1 MLQHK
6 EKINMDIKARN
17 IILKG
22 LEQLRKK
29 LLDISGRNPL
39 ISFRHFDRSKGQ
51 IRAINTSLEDIYIA
65 LQDEKDVIFKPL
77 PVPTEGILNVNESE
91 LTIHLTPE
99 KHALSL
105 GINPSY
111 ELQFKYDNKADDI
124 VIQTLLFPDKFL
136 KKMTNF
142 LDVQKQN
149 IEETGVNCMHACF
162 GFLEWYESSSSKQA
176 IISPILMIP
185 ICVEREFKHQQ
196 SIFQLRSTG
205 EETRDNPA
213 LAERLKN
220 DFGLQLPCIT
230 KNTNIQNYFSELR
243 SIIKDQPR
251 WKVIQQLTIG
261 KVSFAK
267 ILMYFDLNPNNW
279 PEDDSIFDQPL
290 VRDLFIGAES
300 PVSSGFAADDHLD
313 ETDQASP
320 VPLVISDLDS
330 SQLSAVA
337 DAMNQKS
344 FVIEGPPGTGKS
356 QTITNIIAAAMA
368 DGKSVL
374 FVAEKLVALQVVK
387 NRLDD
392 AGLGQFCLELHS
404 TKIQKG
410 KFYEELKTRLELKDG
425 SDNKLSKKLDLKIKD
440 HREMK
445 HQLNLYASTMGM
457 TFGTD
462 DLTLH
467 EYFWLYQ
474 KQKNELP
481 QLFTE
486 DTGPIF
492 FKNASN
498 LPKAELL
505 TFKDCAVQWITF
517 NRDMCTQFGSLKK
530 HPWNG
535 FQLKIIGTYQ
545 LNEILQR
552 IDLLKN
558 NLKSLNQFAETCSA
572 DIPDQKVAT
581 LSDLFKIN
589 DDLQYISNHL
599 NAFSQ
604 HNQELFSLID
614 NPNDV
619 SFIHEHVQQKQE
631 ISTLTEGLKRFVNIS
646 DQTPEE
652 LQKLI
657 EDLNL
662 LHSKALQ
669 EKVGEWAAFQIDA
682 VLQATNPQELPTNF
696 PIEVITTLFHSIQ
709 ENHQKW
715 QILEKDCLL
724 RITHSSINLE
734 LINSLKSL
742 QMMSET
748 GCFAHISHG
757 KWKGLHQEICAFL
770 QAPNAIPQSNDSML
784 SALSQEL
791 IIQKNKLEELK
802 SYIDQENIF
811 TDLFAEKFDTF
822 LDRVRSTKNCS
833 VTLSD
838 LHSFQTERI
847 SLKNQWEAYKK
858 SHSNIIHSFAP
869 NWTGTLSLKVLRLLC
884 GAYMLLANTPRA
896 ILRLRTNDICNEIN
910 HYNLREAISKY
921 EALRQVRLDIETS
934 IRLDM
939 DSSKLKDAILGL
951 KNAGIFSWFKKATR
965 NAKRIFQENQLGNL
979 SLSNNEMLLLFEKL
993 LKFKNEHAL
1002 FTQESRFNI
1011 FLNTIEKIGES
1022 RLGELSDLVD
1032 WSSKINELLRGNDS
1046 LLLSTKRFIFDA
1058 DLSDLDSFIEI
1069 LDINELKQCLEDF
1082 SAHSGKSTIDDLT
1095 DNLNKD
1101 IASLQQ
1107 LHVAAKEVGYKPNI
1121 SLNKATDAYTIY
1133 CNYLETQERVKAH
1146 TQKLQVQ
1153 SELLASAITARAEI
1167 GFTALSESLST
1178 HELIELVEQC
1188 EFWKEETRKS
1198 EGNLCSKKEQLRS
1211 FPELC
1216 SKSLLCQNIP
1226 FTEISQIIQ
1235 KLQNLKLAV
1244 SNLTYSAK
1252 FSSFCEIANADCSAK
1267 TLLTCQLYMDLIN
1280 NGISQPLLK
1289 YLQNMNLSERLATL
1303 QLHHSFLLQP
1313 LPQSFSELESII
1325 EDGEIDTNIWFGKG
1339 AILERPLTQIIDKL
1353 ENVHVMREHLQEWI
1367 QLNILEDKL
1376 RQCGI
1381 HKLCALILRH
1391 QLDVVLIPAAIDYIF
1406 YQSILTLI
1414 QKEYPIVNQL
1424 EYNDLT
1430 SLRERFAEVDQ
1441 QLIGLYRKLA
1451 AAKIM
1456 EREVDSGTKQG
1467 SRREW
1472 TEKALIELEV
1482 SKKRK
1487 HRPIREL
1494 LQGAGNAMQALKPCF
1509 MMSPLSVV
1517 QYLAPGELKFDLIII
1532 DEASQVKPEDAIG
1545 TLARGKQVIIVGD
1558 PKQLPPTDFWKKGG
1572 DLEEDDENEDIGNE
1586 ESILDLAMTVYQPMR
1601 RLRWHYRSQHESLIN
1616 FSNKEFYD
1624 NNLIIFPSPNFGD
1637 SKLGLSYQY
1646 VEGAQY
1652 MRGGDKTNSIEAERL
1667 VDAVEIFMRDHPDRS
1682 IGIITMNVPQRE
1694 LINEL
1699 MNARFSE
1706 SSITEAYRV
1715 KWSETLERFFVKNL
1729 ENVQG
1734 DERDIIFISTVYGKE
1749 GVSSYEKLNQNFGP
1763 INKANGHRRLNVMFT
1778 RAKQKMVIF
1787 SSLDPDEIRVTEESP
1802 RGLRVF
1808 KEYLRYAKT
1817 GHINISKITGR
1828 DYGSE
1833 FESAVAKHIKN
1844 WGYEVDS
1851 QVGVGGYFLD
1861 LAVVHPH
1868 KPGKHMLAIECDG
1881 ATYHSSRSAR
1891 DRDRLRQQ
1899 ALERMGW
1906 CIHRIWSTDWFRN
1919 PRSQLVE
1926 LKKIL
1931 QFKAGEGLDHSSDE
1945 V

>member
-1 MLQHK
+1 M
-6 EKINMDIKARN
+6 ESKARN
-17 IILKG
+17 IMLKG

-39 ISFRHFDRSKGQ
+39 ISFRHLDRSKGQ

-65 LQDEKDVIFKPL
+65 LQEEKDVIFKPL
-77 PVPTEGILNVNESE
+77 PVATEYDLNVSESE
-91 LTIHLTPE
+91 EDRNLSIHLTPE
-99 KHALSL
+99 GHALAL

-111 ELQFKYDNKADDI
+111 ELQFQYDNKADEI
-124 VIQTLLFPDKFL
+124 AIQTLLFPDKFL

-176 IISPILMIP
+176 IISPILMVP
-185 ICVEREFKHQQ
+185 IYVEREFKRQQ
-196 SIFQLRSTG
+196 SIFQLRTTG
-205 EETRDNPA
+205 DETRDNPA

-243 SIIKDQPR
+243 FIIKDQPR
-251 WKVIQQLTIG
+251 WKVLQRLTIG

-267 ILMYFDLNPNNW
+267 ILMYFDLNPNSW

-300 PVSSGFAADDHLD
+300 PVSAGFAQDDHLD

-320 VPLVISDLDS
+320 IPLVISDLDS

-368 DGKSVL
+368 EGKSVL

-392 AGLGQFCLELHS
+392 AGLGQFCLELHA

-410 KFYEELKTRLELKDG
+410 KFYEELKARLELKG
-425 SDNKLSKKLDLKIKD
+425 ESDNKLSKKLDLMIKD

-445 HQLNLYASTMGM
+445 HRLNLYASTMGM
-457 TFGTD
+457 NFGVAD
-462 DLTLH
+462 FTLH

-474 KQKNELP
+474 QRKNELP
-481 QLFTE
+481 QQFTE
-486 DTGPIF
+486 DTGSIF
-492 FKNASN
+492 FNNAAH
-498 LPKAELL
+498 LPKTELL
-505 TFKDCAVQWITF
+505 KFKDYAVQWVTF
-517 NRDMCTQFGSLKK
+517 YRNICTKFGNLIE

-535 FQLKIIGTYQ
+535 FRAKIIGNYQ

-552 IDLLKN
+552 INLLRN
-558 NLKSLNQFAETCSA
+558 NLKLLNEFAESYSA
-572 DIPDQKVAT
+572 DIPDQKIAT
-581 LSDLFKIN
+581 FSDLFKIN
-589 DDLQYISNHL
+589 DDLLYILNHL
-599 NAFSQ
+599 HAFKP
-604 HNQELFSLID
+604 HNQELFSKIN

-619 SFIHEHVQQKQE
+619 NFILEHVQQKQE
-631 ISTLTEGLKRFVNIS
+631 ISLLTEELKRFVNIS
-646 DQTPEE
+646 YHQTPEE

-657 EDLNL
+657 DDLNFL
-662 LHSKALQ
+662 RTKAIQEGFEEWSALQ
-669 EKVGEWAAFQIDA
+669 IDT
-682 VLQATNPQELPTNF
+682 VLRSTNLQELPTNF
-696 PIEVITTLFHSIQ
+696 PFIEFTNLFHSIQ
-709 ENHQKW
+709 ENHQKR
-715 QILEKDCLL
+715 QIYEKDCRLHL
-724 RITHSSINLE
+724 THSHIDLKLVSRLKE
-734 LINSLKSL
+734 LQEI
-742 QMMSET
+742 SET
-748 GCFAHISHG
+748 GCFAHVSHG
-757 KWKGLHQEICAFL
+757 KWNELYEEISAFL
-770 QAPNAIPQSNDSML
+770 QNPTTAVQSNDIML
-784 SALSQEL
+784 SELSQEL
-791 IIQKNKLEELK
+791 ITQKNKLDELNR
-802 SYIDQENIF
+802 YIDIVQENIF
-811 TDLFAEKFDTF
+811 SDLFAVKLDTF
-822 LDRVRSTKNCS
+822 LGHVRSARNCNL
-833 VTLSD
+833 TLSD
-838 LHSFQTERI
+838 LHFLRTERS
-847 SLKNQWEAYKK
+847 SLKNQWEAYRK
-858 SHSNIIHSFAP
+858 SHSNIIRSIDP
-869 NWTGTLSLKVLRLLC
+869 NWMGTLSLKVLRLLC
-884 GAYMLLANTPRA
+884 GAYIQLANTTRTV
-896 ILRLRTNDICNEIN
+896 LRLRTIDICNEIN
-910 HYNLREAISKY
+910 HDNLCEAISKY
-921 EALRQVRLDIETS
+921 KALQQTRLDLETCIRLDI
-934 IRLDM
+934 
-939 DSSKLKDAILGL
+939 DSSMLKDAIFGL
-951 KNAGIFSWFKKATR
+951 KNSGIFSWFKKVTR

-979 SLSNNEMLLLFEKL
+979 SLSNNGMLLLLEKL
-993 LKFKNEHAL
+993 QNFKNEYAQ
-1002 FTQESRFNI
+1002 FSQEPRFNI
-1011 FLNTIEKIGES
+1011 FLSVLEKIGES

-1058 DLSDLDSFIEI
+1058 DLSDLDSFIEM
-1069 LDINELKQCLEDF
+1069 LNVNELKQCLEDF
-1082 SAHSGKSTIDDLT
+1082 SAQSGVLTIDDLT
-1095 DNLNKD
+1095 DNLKRD
-1101 IASLQQ
+1101 IENLTQ
-1107 LHVAAKEVGYKPNI
+1107 LHIAAKEVGYQPNI
-1121 SLNKATDAYTIY
+1121 SLEKATDAYTIY
-1133 CNYLETQERVKAH
+1133 CSYLETQERVKAH
-1146 TQKLQVQ
+1146 TQKLQNQ
-1153 SELLASAITARAEI
+1153 SKHLALAINTRKEI
-1167 GFTALSESLST
+1167 GFTTLSESLSIQ
-1178 HELIELVEQC
+1178 ELIDLMERC
-1188 EFWKEETRKS
+1188 EFWKGETKKYES
-1198 EGNLCSKKEQLRS
+1198 NLLSKKEQLQC

-1216 SKSLLCQNIP
+1216 SKTLLCQNIP
-1226 FTEISQIIQ
+1226 FTDIIQIIQ
-1235 KLQNLKLAV
+1235 KLQALKLAIG
-1244 SNLTYSAK
+1244 NLTYSTT
-1252 FSSFCEIANADCSAK
+1252 FSPFCEITETNCSVKIHLA
-1267 TLLTCQLYMDLIN
+1267 CQLYMDLIN
-1280 NGISQPLLK
+1280 NGIPQPLLQ
-1289 YLQNMNLSERLATL
+1289 YLQNLDLSERLATL
-1303 QLHHSFLLQP
+1303 QLHHSLLIQL
-1313 LPQSFSELESII
+1313 LPQSLSEIKSII

-1339 AILERPLTQIIDKL
+1339 AILERPLAQIIDKL
-1353 ENVHVMREHLQEWI
+1353 ENVHTMREHLQEWVQI
-1367 QLNILEDKL
+1367 NIHEDKL
-1376 RQCGI
+1376 RQCGT
-1381 HKLCALILRH
+1381 HRLCTLILRH
-1391 QLDVVLIPAAIDYIF
+1391 DLDLVLIPTAIEFIF

-1414 QKEYPIVNQL
+1414 QQEYPIVNQL
-1424 EYNDLT
+1424 EYDDLNG
-1430 SLRERFAEVDQ
+1430 LRKRFAEIDR

-1456 EREVDSGTKQG
+1456 ERLVDPGTKQG
-1467 SRREW
+1467 SRRGW
-1472 TEKALIELEV
+1472 TGKALIELEV

-1494 LQGAGNAMQALKPCF
+1494 LQGAGDAMQALKPCF

-1572 DLEEDDENEDIGNE
+1572 DLEEDDESEDIGNE

-1637 SKLGLSYQY
+1637 SKLGLSYQF

-1652 MRGGDKTNSIEAERL
+1652 TRGGDKTNSMEAERL

-1694 LINEL
+1694 LINDM

-1706 SSITEAYRV
+1706 STIAEAYRI

-1749 GVSSYEKLNQNFGP
+1749 GLSSFEKLNQNFGP

-1787 SSLDPDEIRVTEESP
+1787 SSLDPDEIRTTDITP

-1808 KEYLRYAKT
+1808 KEYLKYAKT
-1817 GHINISKITGR
+1817 GSISISKITGR

-1833 FESAVAKHIKN
+1833 FERAVAQHIKD

-1861 LAVVHPH
+1861 LAVIHPH

-1926 LKKIL
+1926 LKKLL
-1931 QFKAGEGLDHSSDE
+1931 QLKAGEGLDYSSDE
-1945 V
+1945 A